1 MNLQIRLGHTDSV
14 NSTDRQNFLDVE
26 LKNTSKLSHFTDIK
40 ATIDQYEQFNTEREN
55 CNKYRLI
62 LTINPYCTNVLFN
75 PFTEIV
81 YAEGASEYRNQEN
94 VILFN
99 GCEAIVNGDTSDD
112 SKAPAQ
118 DHAGQLNKAK
128 VYGNTQPNRV
138 QMVMNTEYS
147 KPGCANDSK
156 DKNGRTI
163 TDENYVYHPGYDIF
177 NNHILRNKSF
187 KIVNK
192 PENENDH
199 ESFFNTI
206 ADKMRYADGKQVEY
220 RRRESLQDDT
230 MPERD
235 KHLYD
240 YADILQFSNG
250 DAINA
255 NLTEENGWY
264 GFINTSTIQSR
275 DSNFDELNIGRV
287 LNDRKSCEFI
297 DMYPD
302 RTLYSF
308 NPKYNKYQHREEY
321 NWEVILTYP
330 YKNVV
335 TDKKNNDYKVVKD
348 GECNGLLIL
357 SAVKT
362 MSPSN
367 ETIILFRC
375 MTKHG
380 LKRGDTVRFYY
391 IEKEGESKKW
401 QQYEKNFIVRNVGN
415 LENEQ
420 KEYYFYIND
429 MDFIRLLPGD
439 GPLDDTSDNELSVN
453 DNYEYRFARIVGNV
467 PSRYYIRVFKKLPNF
482 KYAEQ
487 KFPTDGSMTIDDYI
501 NNNAKYPKN
510 FPNQEKKEKM
520 VLYDKEQY
528 KLAFES
534 TIYNDDSTQIVF
546 TDTIDIDNLVDSR
559 GCPLTEIYTTI
570 VKTNYGHDM
579 WYETPD
585 NPKPIRN
592 HKSIEFSHCF
602 GPVSEGLQFSQI
614 ETESKYAETN
624 RRNCGDVCML
634 CVEKDKNTNK
644 YFVSTPYNE
653 NVTIGSN
660 DEFLGDIVEFNPNEC
675 IEKSLQFF
683 MHRFNTAQRELND
696 GRLFRWNEIWS
707 DDWDAKPSNEDHV
720 ITDKTDKGDFP
731 FSVTEETL
739 DDDTVTQRHEGYFY
753 QPHYRI
759 PLREFG
765 AIIQDQ
771 HYDVNINKIEP
782 VQADAIY
789 LKIVTKTRSGVNKGD
804 IIYLFDDK
812 NNKVYDFIV
821 TYVENKVS
829 FYVMPYV
836 KEGNPWQ
843 IFNSK
848 SQLNWLDI
856 CNLAVPDDNGEIK
869 LYFRIKNEEIPPY
882 AEKVGKNKYLW
893 REVLKPGNMDI
904 QNLPE
909 YAYSNNAFYIS
920 NEINFFLKRQDPQG
934 WNNLYYENGF
944 PNDIR
949 GNIKKESNYI
959 YKEEKEII
967 C

>member
-1 MNLQIRLGHTDSV
+1 MNNIQIRLGHTDSV
-14 NSTDRQNFLDVE
+14 NSVDRQNFLDVE

-81 YAEGASEYRNQEN
+81 YAEGAAALEKYS
-94 VILFN
+94 FD
-99 GCEAIVNGDTSDD
+99 GCDAIIEGDSFGD
-112 SKAPAQ
+112 SSPVASKTQ
-118 DHAGQLNKAK
+118 N
-128 VYGNTQPNRV
+128 VYGLPNPNHM
-138 QMVMNTEYS
+138 QMIMNTEYS
-147 KPGCANDSK
+147 RPGSAEDSY
-156 DKNGRTI
+156 DINGRKI
-163 TDENYVYHPGYDIF
+163 VDENYVYHPGFDIF
-177 NNHILRNKSF
+177 NNHILRNISF

-192 PENENDH
+192 PSNDKDKI
-199 ESFFNTI
+199 FFNTI
-206 ADKMRYADGKQVEY
+206 ADKMRYADSEQVKY

-230 MPERD
+230 MPKRD

-250 DAINA
+250 DAIYA

-287 LNDRKSCEFI
+287 LNDHKSCEFI

-308 NPKYNKYQHREEY
+308 NPKYNKYRHREEY
-321 NWEVILTYP
+321 NWEIILTYP

-335 TDKKNNDYKVVKD
+335 ADKDNNNYEVVQNGK
-348 GECNGLLIL
+348 CNGLLIL

-375 MTKHG
+375 MSKHG

-391 IEKEGESKKW
+391 KDKEGEEWK
-401 QQYEKNFIVRNVGN
+401 QYEKNFIVRNIGN
-415 LENEQ
+415 LNNDE

-439 GPLDDTSDNELSVN
+439 GSLDNTSDNELSVN
-453 DNYEYRFARIVGNV
+453 DAYEYRFARIVGNV

-482 KYAEQ
+482 KYAKQ
-487 KFPTDGSMTIDDYI
+487 KFPNDGSMTIDDYI
-501 NNNAKYPKN
+501 NDNAKYPEDFSDN
-510 FPNQEKKEKM
+510 KKRGKM
-520 VLYDKEQY
+520 VPYDKEQY

-559 GCPLTEIYTTI
+559 GCPLTEIYATI

-579 WYETPD
+579 WYGTNGTDINRSDEGV
-585 NPKPIRN
+585 
-592 HKSIEFSHCF
+592 EFSHCF

-624 RRNCGDVCML
+624 RRNCGDVCMI
-634 CVEKDKNTNK
+634 TNVRNNDLDSDIP
-644 YFVSTPYNE
+644 FPYN
-653 NVTIGSN
+653 NDVTIDSN
-660 DEFLGDIVEFNPNEC
+660 DEFLGDIVDFNPNEC

-696 GRLFRWNEIWS
+696 KRLFKWNEIWS
-707 DDWDAKPSNEDHV
+707 DDWDAVPNTETNI
-720 ITDKTDKGDFP
+720 ITDKGVP
-731 FSVTEETL
+731 FSVTEETK
-739 DDDTVTQRHEGYFY
+739 DNKKPTTQRKEGYFY

-759 PLREFG
+759 PLRDFG
-765 AIIQDQ
+765 AIIQGQ

-821 TYVENKVS
+821 TYVENKIS

-843 IFNSK
+843 IFNLN

-856 CNLAVPDDNGEIK
+856 CNLAVPNNDGKIK

-904 QNLPE
+904 KNLPE

-934 WNNLYYENGF
+934 WNNLYYEDGF

-959 YKEEKEII
+959 YKEEKEVI

>member
-1 MNLQIRLGHTDSV
+1 MNNIQIRLGHTDSV
-14 NSTDRQNFLDVE
+14 NSVDRQNFLDVE

-81 YAEGASEYRNQEN
+81 YAEGATKNGSFY
-94 VILFN
+94 
-99 GCEAIVNGDTSDD
+99 GCEAIVNGDTFWDND
-112 SKAPAQ
+112 KDYAK
-118 DHAGQLNKAK
+118 QLKK
-128 VYGNTQPNRV
+128 VYGNAKPNRV

-147 KPGCANDSK
+147 RPGCANDSM

-163 TDENYVYHPGYDIF
+163 TDENYVYHTGYDIF

-192 PENENDH
+192 PENENKH
-199 ESFFNTI
+199 VPFFNTI

-220 RRRESLQDDT
+220 RRRKSLDD
-230 MPERD
+230 D
-235 KHLYD
+235 ISSNNKHLYD

-287 LNDRKSCEFI
+287 LNDHKSCEFI

-335 TDKKNNDYKVVKD
+335 ADKDNNDYKVVKD

-391 IEKEGESKKW
+391 IDKEGEDKEWK
-401 QQYEKNFIVRNVGN
+401 QYEKNFIVRNIGN
-415 LENEQ
+415 LNNDE

-429 MDFIRLLPGD
+429 MDFIRLIDP
-439 GPLDDTSDNELSVN
+439 DTYDYMDENNV
-453 DNYEYRFARIVGNV
+453 DFKVPDKEYRFARIVGNV

-482 KYAEQ
+482 KYAGQ

-501 NNNAKYPKN
+501 NNNAKYPED
-510 FPNQEKKEKM
+510 FPDVKKRRKM
-520 VLYDKEQY
+520 VPYDKEQY

-559 GCPLTEIYTTI
+559 GCPLTEIYATI

-579 WYETPD
+579 WYGTNGKDINRSDEGV
-585 NPKPIRN
+585 
-592 HKSIEFSHCF
+592 EFSHCF
-602 GPVSEGLQFSQI
+602 GQVSEGLQFSQKKI
-614 ETESKYAETN
+614 ETESGYAETN
-624 RRNCGDVCML
+624 RKNCGDVCMIT
-634 CVEKDKNTNK
+634 KDSYN
-644 YFVSTPYNE
+644 PYN
-653 NVTIGSN
+653 N
-660 DEFLGDIVEFNPNEC
+660 D
-675 IEKSLQFF
+675 
-683 MHRFNTAQRELND
+683 
-696 GRLFRWNEIWS
+696 
-707 DDWDAKPSNEDHV
+707 
-720 ITDKTDKGDFP
+720 
-731 FSVTEETL
+731 
-739 DDDTVTQRHEGYFY
+739 
-753 QPHYRI
+753 
-759 PLREFG
+759 
-765 AIIQDQ
+765 
-771 HYDVNINKIEP
+771 
-782 VQADAIY
+782 
-789 LKIVTKTRSGVNKGD
+789 
-804 IIYLFDDK
+804 
-812 NNKVYDFIV
+812 
-821 TYVENKVS
+821 
-829 FYVMPYV
+829 V
-836 KEGNPWQ
+836 K
-843 IFNSK
+843 
-848 SQLNWLDI
+848 
-856 CNLAVPDDNGEIK
+856 
-869 LYFRIKNEEIPPY
+869 
-882 AEKVGKNKYLW
+882 
-893 REVLKPGNMDI
+893 
-904 QNLPE
+904 
-909 YAYSNNAFYIS
+909 
-920 NEINFFLKRQDPQG
+920 
-934 WNNLYYENGF
+934 
-944 PNDIR
+944 
-949 GNIKKESNYI
+949 
-959 YKEEKEII
+959 
-967 C
+967 